1 MCLLA
6 WNWQPDSDVPL
17 LLIGNRD
24 EFYVRPTR
32 ELHWWSNTLKGT
44 DILAGRDMQA
54 GGTWLGVSRSGRIAA
69 LTNFRSGKPQR
80 LNAPSRGEL
89 VTGFLSG
96 QLDAV
101 EYLNQLLER
110 ASEYNPFN
118 LLVFD
123 EQHLL
128 GLESRHARIIKF
140 KPGIGAVSNAYF
152 QTPWPKLSRLQAQL
166 LRYTEHQVT
175 DSQTLLNLLKDTT
188 QASDEVLPD
197 TGIAVSLEKALS
209 SIFIRTS
216 GYGTRCSSVIET
228 RHHQITFSESRFDAQ
243 GPTGQSQVSFE
254 H

>member
-32 ELHWWSNTLKGT
+32 ELHWWSNTLKDT

-69 LTNFRSGKPQR
+69 LTNYRSGAPQR
-80 LNAPSRGEL
+80 LNALSRGEL

-96 QLDAV
+96 QLNAE
-101 EYLNQLLER
+101 EYLNLLSAR
-110 ASEYNPFN
+110 AADFNPFN

-123 EQHLL
+123 GQQLL
-128 GLESRHARIIKF
+128 GLQSRDARIIKF
-140 KPGIGAVSNAYF
+140 KPGIGAVSNADF

-166 LRYTEHQVT
+166 LGHTEHQVP
-175 DSQTLLNLLKDTT
+175 DPQTLLSLLKDTT
-188 QASDEVLPD
+188 QASDEALPN
-197 TGIAVSLEKALS
+197 TGIATSMEKTLS
-209 SIFIRTS
+209 SIFINTS
-216 GYGTRCSSVIET
+216 GYGTRCSSVIEA
-228 RHHQITFSESRFDAQ
+228 RLHQITFSESRFDAQ
-243 GPTGQSQVSFE
+243 GPTGQSKVSFDY
-254 H
+254 